1 MAGCAHRRP
10 LWAVSGN
17 AAASDFGKEIE
28 KGVDALAQLGLD
40 LLARAFEQMHGYAG
54 VVPILEFDGRFAN
67 ASHFLGG
74 KQAET
79 IYQSQVGHRVLKC
92 LRLRSYKCAGAVTN
106 QRPCSSRYFSTSRA
120 AMHPVP
126 AAVIAWR

>member
-1 MAGCAHRRP
+1 MILLVRWQIVRIGRFLGKP
-10 LWAVSGN
+10 V
-17 AAASDFGKEIE
+17 ASDFREEIE

-54 VVPILEFDGRFAN
+54 VVPILEFDGRFAD

-79 IYQSQVGHRVLKC
+79 VYQC
-92 LRLRSYKCAGAVTN
+92 
-106 QRPCSSRYFSTSRA
+106 
-120 AMHPVP
+120 
-126 AAVIAWR
+126 